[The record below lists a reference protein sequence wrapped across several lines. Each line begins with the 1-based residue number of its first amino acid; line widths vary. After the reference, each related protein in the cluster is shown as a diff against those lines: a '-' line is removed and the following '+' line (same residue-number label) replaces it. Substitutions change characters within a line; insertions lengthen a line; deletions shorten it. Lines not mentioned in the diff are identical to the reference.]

1 MVSNEDRE
9 VYMDA
14 IRNWGVDAQIDM
26 VYEECGELLTAVSRL
41 RRGRCTIDDVV
52 TEMADVSIM
61 IDQLNVMF
69 NLGEKFDKEKSR
81 KINKLRDKLNEYTK
95 KNKNAIID

>member
-1 MVSNEDRE
+1 MEL
-9 VYMDA
+9 YMDA

-81 KINKLRDKLNEYTK
+81 KIKRLRDKLNEYTK